1 MLFFALALFMA
12 GLFRPFTE
20 VTKLWIFENKVSVYE
35 GLIILMKSR
44 EYFLFA
50 ILLVF
55 TVIFPF
61 VKILSLLTLS
71 LKGGLSRQRIVQLYG
86 FVSHLG
92 KWSMLDVFVI
102 AILVLL
108 LKIRRRGFH
117 KNSGR
122 FFSFLLFSH
131 VDPTRLALDRPHCP
145 SQPARKLIG
154 AGANALVFGARASS
168 PLRCGQVFGATFG
181 RLWRFSR
188 GSGVNAAP
196 PFCQIRRVLA
206 LLLKLMP

>member
-1 MLFFALALFMA
+1 MDTTANKPLFQTFGKRGLPIILMLFFALALFVA

-20 VTKLWIFENKVSVYE
+20 VTKLWLFENKVSVYD
-35 GLIILMKSR
+35 GLIIFLKSR

-71 LKGGLSRQRIVQLYG
+71 LKGGLSRKRIVQLYG

-108 LKIRRRGFH
+108 LKSGGVASIKIQDGFFL
-117 KNSGR
+117 
-122 FFSFLLFSH
+122 FFASVML
-131 VDPTRLALDRPHCP
+131 TQLASLWIG
-145 SQPARKLIG
+145 LI
-154 AGANALVFGARASS
+154 AHRNVEEHRS
-168 PLRCGQVFGATFG
+168 
-181 RLWRFSR
+181 
-188 GSGVNAAP
+188 
-196 PFCQIRRVLA
+196 
-206 LLLKLMP
+206 